1 MDESLFT
8 RLERALT
15 RGSSKWSLTLEGEDP
30 RAFLWDLIK
39 GLRGNAD
46 GSGKKIDSKL
56 RYVGLGPTLA
66 WLLASR
72 DPSYTLMH
80 DSIES
85 FARLWQAC
93 EPALGGSGYHYVS
106 LGVGTGDKDR
116 HVMRDLTQ
124 RQPSLVYVAVDISAH
139 MLRLGSVEAMRT
151 WPNQVLPIELDF
163 EARSSLDELRALLD
177 ELVGDEAVLFSLLG
191 NTVANIEDDQAFLRH
206 LRRVLRP
213 QDRLV
218 LEVATTDR
226 LTALATELAADERAG
241 SRSYSEFATAALATY
256 TDLTIDTNWL
266 TFKGSIEN
274 GRAVRVEGHYVNRGG
289 VDIPM
294 MMPNRVTIPFRADE
308 SIQVL
313 LSRKY
318 SANFVREMVAGCGFA
333 ELAFEYSASGPAQSD
348 MDDPSFG
355 LSIMVLRRDDNP
367 QPVASPLGRVWA
379 PTPIGSRAHQR

>member
-1 MDESLFT
+1 MTENLFA
-8 RLERALT
+8 RLDRALT
-15 RGSSKWSLTLEGEDP
+15 RASGRWSLNLEGEDP

-39 GLRGNAD
+39 GLRGRAD

-66 WLLASR
+66 WLVASR
-72 DPSYTLMH
+72 DPSYVLMY

-93 EPALGGSGYHYVS
+93 ASALDGERYHYVS

-116 HVMRDLTQ
+116 QVMHDLTQ
-124 RQPSLVYVAVDISAH
+124 AYPEMLYIGVDISAH
-139 MLRLGSVEAMRT
+139 MLRLGTQEAMRT

-163 EARSSLDELRALLD
+163 EARSSLDELRRLLD
-177 ELVGDEAVLFSLLG
+177 QLVGDEPVLFSLLG

-206 LRRVLRP
+206 LTRVLRP

-218 LEVATTDR
+218 LEFGTTDR
-226 LTALATELAADERAG
+226 LTARATEMAADERAG

-256 TDLTIDTNWL
+256 TDLSIDTNWL
-266 TFKGSIEN
+266 TFRGSIED
-274 GRAVRVEGHYVNRGG
+274 GRAVRVEGHYVNRSGA
-289 VDIPM
+289 DIPL
-294 MMPNRVTIPFRADE
+294 MMPNRVTIPYLAGE

-313 LSRKY
+313 LGRKY
-318 SANFVREMVAGCGFA
+318 SANFIREMVSGCGFA
-333 ELAFEYSASGPAQSD
+333 ELAFEYHVSTPTLSD

-355 LSIMVLRRDDNP
+355 LAIMLLRRDDSP
-367 QPVASPLGRVWA
+367 QPAPTPLSRVWA
-379 PTPIGSRAHQR
+379 QTPIPRAHTP